1 MNTAP
6 EAEEA
11 IYLWNYHTII
21 HFYLASAGC
30 GGFSKYKH
38 NLVYFSC
45 RSTPSFSRP
54 VTLHE
59 RAVRFMHKSSCWV
72 ALHWLLIV
80 RIHEQGKT
88 SFLVNP
94 VRRKSM

>member
-11 IYLWNYHTII
+11 IYLWKYHTII
-21 HFYLASAGC
+21 HFYLASVRC

-38 NLVYFSC
+38 DLVYFSC

-59 RAVRFMHKSSCWV
+59 RAVGFMHKSSCRV
-72 ALHWLLIV
+72 AIGCLL
-80 RIHEQGKT
+80 
-88 SFLVNP
+88 
-94 VRRKSM
+94 